1 MQEHKIRFQRHKKER
16 ELKYV
21 PPVIFKTLD
30 LSLEWSGFLKACV
43 KNEATCYIYF
53 NLSTKECKEF
63 LCQYARY
70 GVETLIS
77 RLYAHS
83 FKQGA
88 RKKTPPP

>member
-1 MQEHKIRFQRHKKER
+1 MHVHKITIPETKKER
-16 ELKYV
+16 KMKYV
-21 PPVIFKTLD
+21 PPVNFKTLD
-30 LSLEWSGFLKACV
+30 LSLQWSGFLKACV
-43 KNEATCYIYF
+43 KTEATCYIYF
-53 NLSTKECKEF
+53 NLSTKECEEF

-77 RLYAHS
+77 RSNAHS

>member
-1 MQEHKIRFQRHKKER
+1 MHEHKNRFQRHKKER
-16 ELKYV
+16 EIKYV

-53 NLSTKECKEF
+53 DLSTKEFKEF
-63 LCQYARY
+63 LCQYASY

-77 RLYAHS
+77 RSNAHS